1 MDPCP
6 EGASLSSPDT
16 SRETTMV
23 IRAAAAAFAAA
34 LSVMPASADD
44 RASCEAARGSASVQA
59 CSRILSGGGA
69 PDLRGQVLFKRGL
82 AYARSGNHRLALSDF
97 ERSSALRP
105 DDADARNNVAAM
117 KLRLGR
123 GEDAKADLRREV
135 ARDPANA
142 RADRSLRAI
151 EALDDYDAQLAR
163 RQREVEAELREM
175 RRRTGGR

>member
-1 MDPCP
+1 
-6 EGASLSSPDT
+6 
-16 SRETTMV
+16 MV
-23 IRAAAAAFAAA
+23 IRAAAATLAAA
-34 LSVMPASADD
+34 LSAMPAWADD
-44 RASCEAARGSASVQA
+44 KAVCEAARGSASVQA

-69 PDLRGQVLFKRGL
+69 SDLRGQVLFRRGL

-105 DDADARNNVAAM
+105 DDADARNNAATM

-123 GEDAKADLRREV
+123 GEEAKADLRSEV
-135 ARDPANA
+135 ARDPGNA

-163 RQREVEAELREM
+163 RQREVETEM
-175 RRRTGGR
+175 RETRRRSTGR